1 MVKGAEE
8 DDDGESSADLIG
20 TRVRTKSGRT
30 GKIVAFDPNDRLLEI
45 KVEFDNDGLLL
56 FHDWM
61 SGDDVDPEEVVCENI
76 GNDQDALR
84 KNWLDCI
91 RTRRQPDSNVELG
104 TKVMVIV
111 DLASRS
117 MWEGKAF
124 EFDPATMTASAIG

>member
-1 MVKGAEE
+1 MVRGHM
-8 DDDGESSADLIG
+8 G
-20 TRVRTKSGRT
+20 TVYLNGGNCKMVPQR
-30 GKIVAFDPNDRLLEI
+30 IFA
-45 KVEFDNDGLLL
+45 
-56 FHDWM
+56 
-61 SGDDVDPEEVVCENI
+61 DDVDPEEVVCENI